1 MIHSTRSIFYDRQ
14 KNFNIFERIA
24 NRLPRIR
31 RLPADHLY
39 CGQQKAAKT
48 LLKYG
53 QVVMACI
60 AEADP
65 ALMQPGKTI
74 CEASVVYSTDE
85 LFDQMPSLLAQ
96 IAVTV
101 TSIRENPDLDTSY
114 TILVDCMDGK
124 TNYRLDIPIPSDIT
138 YNKEVML
145 TTVYVNPA
153 HLPLPFLHRGFFP
166 LLICPG
172 KTPYAMALPSHY
184 WSQEMTECW
193 LEKTSSDN

>member
-65 ALMQPGKTI
+65 TLMQPGKTI

-124 TNYRLDIPIPSDIT
+124 TNYRLGIPIPSDIT

-166 LLICPG
+166 LLICPE
-172 KTPYAMALPSHY
+172 KTPYAMVLPSHY